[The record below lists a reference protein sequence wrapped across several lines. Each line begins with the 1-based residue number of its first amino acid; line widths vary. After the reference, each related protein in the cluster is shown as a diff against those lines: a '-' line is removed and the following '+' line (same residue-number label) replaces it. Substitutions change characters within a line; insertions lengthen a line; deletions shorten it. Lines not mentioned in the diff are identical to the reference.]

1 MNDNPQRT
9 MEDSLS
15 TRFLVQGGVSRKS
28 DRPFQKTVGSCLERK
43 RAEEKAHPVWEN
55 AGENV
60 HKTRVIGSFG
70 TSQSLPVRSILCGY
84 SIRVARAGVSIDF
97 CLGSTVPPTECGAD
111 EARYP

>member
-1 MNDNPQRT
+1 MNDNPQVQWRIPCA
-9 MEDSLS
+9 L
-15 TRFLVQGGVSRKS
+15 RLLIQGGVSCKS
-28 DRPFQKTVGSCLERK
+28 DRKTVGSCLERK

-97 CLGSTVPPTECGAD
+97 CLGSTVHPTECGAD